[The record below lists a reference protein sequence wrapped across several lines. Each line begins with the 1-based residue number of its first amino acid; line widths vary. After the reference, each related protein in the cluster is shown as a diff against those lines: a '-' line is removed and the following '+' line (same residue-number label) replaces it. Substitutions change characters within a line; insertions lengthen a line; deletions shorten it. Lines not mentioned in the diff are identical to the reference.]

1 MNAIITDTSDDS
13 PQFRRGH
20 RVRFANGPVMTV
32 TGFCPGD
39 YRDAE
44 TEMIVCAWWTAD
56 AELCFT
62 ALHPD
67 LLIHAQ
73 EPEFPI
79 EEPMIDADFIELH
92 TE

>member
-1 MNAIITDTSDDS
+1 MNALVTDMSDDNL
-13 PQFRRGH
+13 QFRRGH

-39 YRDAE
+39 YRDKD
-44 TEMIVCAWWTAD
+44 TDMIICAWWPASE
-56 AELCFT
+56 ELCF
-62 ALHPD
+62 AVFHPD

-73 EPEFPI
+73 EAAPVVAES
-79 EEPMIDADFIELH
+79 MTDADFIELH